1 MSLGTLGGFLSGY
14 GLVIATILLSTDD
27 FGTFVNIPSL
37 LVVFGGTLTS
47 TFISYEA
54 KACME
59 ALKEGVG
66 ILKTHKEGQTVLKNE
81 VGRIIRWGYI
91 VQKNGLQGLEADAE
105 GAAKQDAFLSFGID
119 LVVTGYTG
127 EEVRMILSANI
138 EAASERDKAKSDIL
152 KMMGGASPAFGMLG
166 TLIGLIVMLGNMGG
180 DPSAVGPGM
189 AVALITTL
197 YGVLFAR
204 LLFMPA
210 GAKVAARADVARF
223 NKYLIAEGL
232 GLLAER
238 KSPRYIQDKMNSYL
252 DPSDHYS
259 IDRDM
264 TDKP

>member
-1 MSLGTLGGFLSGY
+1 MSFGSLGGFFGGF
-14 GLVIATILLSTDD
+14 GLMLATIMLSTDD
-27 FGTFVNIPSL
+27 WGAFVSVPSL
-37 LVVFGGTLTS
+37 LVVFGGTLAS
-47 TFISYEA
+47 TFISYETKSCIA
-54 KACME
+54 AFKD
-59 ALKEGVG
+59 ALG
-66 ILKTHKEGQTVLKNE
+66 IFRPHKEGQAILKNE

-105 GAAKQDAFLSFGID
+105 GVAKQDPFLSFGID

-138 EAASERDKAKSDIL
+138 EASAERDKAKADIL
-152 KMMGGASPAFGMLG
+152 KMMGGASPAFGMMG

-197 YGVLFAR
+197 YGVTFAR
-204 LLFMPA
+204 LMFMPA
-210 GAKVAARADVARF
+210 GAKIGARADVSRF
-223 NKYLIAEGL
+223 NKYLITEGL

-252 DPSDHYS
+252 DPADHYS